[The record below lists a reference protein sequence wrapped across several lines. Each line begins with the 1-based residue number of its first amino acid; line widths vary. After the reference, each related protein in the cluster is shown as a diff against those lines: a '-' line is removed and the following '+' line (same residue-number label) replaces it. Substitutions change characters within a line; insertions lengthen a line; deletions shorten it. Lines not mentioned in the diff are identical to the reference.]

1 MKHLSACFTYTAGPS
16 SLWMVAPARTICTFA
31 SSGASTAS
39 CPSSSEPTRRRRLG
53 RDGHCRAVNCR
64 AIALYARRASAQ
76 HDMHGGSIVVRS
88 IRIALAVVEIERR
101 RVESR
106 RNLGKRS
113 SLADR
118 KQTRKSPPHP
128 HQRPPQQPTPRPPD
142 PTNTPPGANPRYQ
155 HERKRNRDRLST
167 RRVGRCPPSEFH
179 SAARTV

>member
-1 MKHLSACFTYTAGPS
+1 
-16 SLWMVAPARTICTFA
+16 
-31 SSGASTAS
+31 
-39 CPSSSEPTRRRRLG
+39 
-53 RDGHCRAVNCR
+53 
-64 AIALYARRASAQ
+64 
-76 HDMHGGSIVVRS
+76 MHGGSIVVRS

-113 SLADR
+113 SLAR
-118 KQTRKSPPHP
+118 VGSRPGRVRLTPINGHP
-128 HQRPPQQPTPRPPD
+128 SSRLPAPQIRRTPRQ
-142 PTNTPPGANPRYQ
+142 GANPRYQ